1 MSLDYDATVSGTIY
15 GGYNGSSLVI
25 TDSYIVSGAPN
36 ALQSSVRGR
45 VYIYNRSDYTLEDTL
60 TSPSSSYIY
69 YGSAI
74 AATDNLIVVGAYGD
88 NSNEGKV
95 YVYKYASGSWS
106 LYQTISTEFD
116 SSGQFGKAVS
126 ILGSYLIVGAP
137 ADSSNTGGF
146 AIYKDSG
153 TSYTTSN
160 DNTFSGSVSSGELGT
175 SVKLMDDSTALV
187 GSPYETINGQDRVG
201 RVYVY
206 TRSSETWSLSTT
218 ITKPTANNSRFGSAI
233 DNYGDSVIIGA
244 HGSNAETAYYYTR
257 SGSSWSSGTEL
268 PFPSDTDYSNLGAT
282 VSIYGN
288 YILVGQRLTSS
299 ASNMAVFLF
308 YIYNGNL
315 YYRGVYTSPY
325 SGTDQSSYGW
335 AIDIGSDI
343 AVIGAVRENSTTGT
357 NDAGNIYVYELGAI
371 SFGAGDPHVK
381 PILGTPYYLPHTN
394 DTFLMYSNNN
404 EDYPV
409 TIKAKCWFLPREKY
423 AYKLERLIQN
433 GYMKRAYKYEKLFE
447 NATYFKYVEI
457 VCGGDR
463 VIVDMDGLRL
473 CRFTTL
479 DDVHNH
485 VLPTIKNYTNQS
497 IINVDKIKKSKSNIY
512 GQIKENG
519 SYERVVVIKDGK
531 KKITL
536 KLKCDPK
543 DTINRN
549 SMELKITRMQNSDY
563 GALIQ
568 KYIEVTEFGS
578 NYNNYHQ
585 ASIRPL
591 KYNVLAPSEPMMY
604 DSSAFINVVE
614 PVEPVEP
621 IEYTMSNDVEP
632 IEYTMSNDIEP
643 VEYNTKTA
651 VEIQVYDNLE

>member
-1 MSLDYDATVSGTIY
+1 MSLDYDATVSGSI
-15 GGYNGSSLVI
+15 GVGYVGTSVVI
-25 TDSYIVSGAPN
+25 TDSYIISGAPN
-36 ALQSSVRGR
+36 VDADSKRGR
-45 VYIYNRSDYTLEDTL
+45 VYIYNRSNYSLAYTLV
-60 TSPSSSYIY
+60 SPENYD
-69 YGSAI
+69 I
-74 AATDNLIVVGAYGD
+74 AFGYAVSATDNLIVVGSYKY
-88 NSNEGKV
+88 NSNAGRV
-95 YVYKYASGSWS
+95 YVYKYSNSEWN
-106 LYQTISTEFD
+106 LYQTID
-116 SSGQFGKAVS
+116 SVNNSGDTFGRSVS
-126 ILGSYLIVGAP
+126 ISGSYLIVGAYNYNSGRGY
-137 ADSSNTGGF
+137 SS
-146 AIYKDSG
+146 IYKDSG
-153 TSYTTSN
+153 SAYTIQ
-160 DNTFSGSVSSGELGT
+160 NTFSGTQVSGYFGY
-175 SVKLMDDSTALV
+175 SVKLIDDSTALV
-187 GSPYETINGQDRVG
+187 GNYRKTIVNNSLTGE
-201 RVYVY
+201 VYVY
-206 TRSSETWSLSTT
+206 TRSSETWSLSTSL
-218 ITKPTANNSRFGSAI
+218 TAPNTPSSHFFGADI
-233 DNYGDSVIIGA
+233 DSYGDNVVIGA
-244 HGSNAETAYYYTR
+244 SGNSGRTAYYYTR
-257 SGSSWSSGTEL
+257 SGSSWSSGTQL
-268 PFPSDTDYSNLGAT
+268 QIPGNSSWYNLGGT
-282 VSIYGN
+282 VAIYGN
-288 YILVGQRLTSS
+288 YILVGQKLTDTRD
-299 ASNMAVFLF
+299 NVRIFLF
-308 YIYNGNL
+308 YIYNGNI
-315 YYRGVYTSPY
+315 YYRGVYSTPY
-325 SGTDQSSYGW
+325 SGTDFSSYGW
-335 AIDIGSDI
+335 SIDIGSDI
-343 AVIGAVRENSTTGT
+343 AVVGAPRENSTTGT
-357 NDAGNIYVYELGAI
+357 NDTGNLYIYDLGAM

-381 PILGTPYYLPHTN
+381 PILGTPYYLPHTD

-433 GYMKRAYKYEKLFE
+433 GYMKRAENYKKLFE

-457 VCGGDR
+457 VCGKDK

-497 IINVDKIKKSKSNIY
+497 IINVDKIKNSKSNIY

-543 DTINRN
+543 DIINRN

-604 DSSAFINVVE
+604 DYSAFINIFEPVEYNISDVVE
-614 PVEPVEP
+614 PVE
-621 IEYTMSNDVEP
+621 
-632 IEYTMSNDIEP
+632 
-643 VEYNTKTA
+643 YNMKTA